1 MVRAVTREVWVTK
14 KPPLAGGFHA
24 PNISVFMYETK
35 SECAGSRAG
44 EAFPRHSCI
53 IFCRSGRHGRIKK
66 AAAQRFKAQLVQDR
80 RQPLCRVATRLPGV
94 FGDDQ
99 LVLERM
105 FPADQF
111 GCGDA
116 ISMGF
121 QLQATQHIGQQTAE
135 FARVDWVTPQL
146 GERSA
151 CQRGTLV
158 LAQDGGDFRLAA
170 GGQHHKAGA
179 LVQGEADG
187 IVRRR
192 IAGMQGGDD
201 IDPHRQ
207 GGRMNRSLGTQML
220 EMHAG
225 KTQAAGQFTRTRDEF
240 GARLDAENLPA
251 MPGMQKQIVE
261 DKAEIRLARA
271 KVDKREITL
280 RFLSSPKSAVNS
292 FRGKNGCWS

>member
-1 MVRAVTREVWVTK
+1 MVRAVTRKVWVTK
-14 KPPLAGGFHA
+14 KPPSAGGFHA
-24 PNISVFMYETK
+24 PNISVFMHETK
-35 SECAGSRAG
+35 SGCAGNRAG
-44 EAFPRHSCI
+44 EAFPRHSRVV
-53 IFCRSGRHGRIKK
+53 FCRSGRNGKIEK

-80 RQPLCRVATRLPGV
+80 RQPLRSVAARLSGV

-111 GCGDA
+111 GGGDT

-121 QLQATQHIGQQTAE
+121 QLQATQHIGQHTAE
-135 FARVDWVTPQL
+135 FARVNRVTPQL

-158 LAQDGGDFRLAA
+158 LAQDSGDFRLAA
-170 GGQHHKAGA
+170 GGQHYKAGA

-187 IVRRR
+187 IIRRR
-192 IAGMQGGDD
+192 ITGVQGGDD
-201 IDPHRQ
+201 VDPRRQ
-207 GGRMNRSLGTQML
+207 GGCMNRSLGTQML
-220 EMHAG
+220 KMHAG

-251 MPGMQKQIVE
+251 APGMQKQIVE

-271 KVDKREITL
+271 KVDEREIAL
-280 RFLSSPKSAVNS
+280 RFL
-292 FRGKNGCWS
+292 